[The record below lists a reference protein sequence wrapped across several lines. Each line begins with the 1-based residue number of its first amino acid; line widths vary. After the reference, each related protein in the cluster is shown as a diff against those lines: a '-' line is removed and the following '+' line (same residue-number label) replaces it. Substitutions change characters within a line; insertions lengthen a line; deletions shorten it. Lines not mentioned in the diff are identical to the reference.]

1 MSGESEISS
10 DQWMAVCEKDGQ
22 QETKI
27 GEANAHEK
35 RRVLQKVDYHGYI
48 TRLKYVIRCLP
59 FYFCFPRATRIL
71 LSYHASSS
79 LD

>member
-35 RRVLQKVDYHGYI
+35 RQIG
-48 TRLKYVIRCLP
+48 
-59 FYFCFPRATRIL
+59 RA
-71 LSYHASSS
+71 HV
-79 LD
+79 

>member
-35 RRVLQKVDYHGYI
+35 RRVLQKVETTMD
-48 TRLKYVIRCLP
+48 
-59 FYFCFPRATRIL
+59 IL
-71 LSYHASSS
+71 QYSNM
-79 LD
+79 